1 MCQCPEGSPQ
11 EKPIA
16 QMNAEHYKM
25 AQSFAI
31 EYGTFLGIAWLIT
44 FGFVVGGL
52 VSGNLL
58 AMLAGFASFGL
69 SCLVPFYL
77 AWRFKQHL
85 ENGEQVARLVAW
97 SFAFLMFTYA
107 CMLAAAGHLVYF
119 TYLDHGQL
127 MQVFHTTLFSPEA
140 EAQYKAIGASDMLA
154 TARDQF
160 AMMQSLTP
168 MQITLALFENN
179 IFVSLLLTIP
189 VAFVARRKAVK

>member
-1 MCQCPEGSPQ
+1 
-11 EKPIA
+11 
-16 QMNAEHYKM
+16 M

-31 EYGTFLGIAWLIT
+31 EYGTFLGIAWLTT
-44 FGFVVGGL
+44 FGFIVGGF

-58 AMLAGFASFGL
+58 SMLAGMAAFGL
-69 SCLVPFYL
+69 SCLFPFYL

-85 ENGEQVARLVAW
+85 NVGERVSRLVAW

-107 CMLAAAGHLVYF
+107 CMLAGVGHLVYF

-160 AMMQSLTP
+160 SLIQSLTP
-168 MQITLALFENN
+168 MQMTLALFENN
-179 IFVSLLLTIP
+179 IFISLLLTIP
-189 VAFVARRKAVK
+189 VTFVAHRKAVKIMLPNK